1 MDAIEKRVWELF
13 EAARAL
19 YNATIGDPDV
29 TIRCQSVAS
38 RDAVAAAGE
47 RLRLA
52 LLNQGRAS
60 IMADH
65 PQVVSPAAVG
75 AHEVHPEAVDVGLD
89 LAEPGEGEGAVA
101 ADALE
106 HEACVRPDGD
116 GEATADHIRGEGL
129 KGASAI
135 HDLARS
141 RAARANHQGEGA

>member
-29 TIRCQSVAS
+29 TIRCQSGAS

-89 LAEPGEGEGAVA
+89 LAEPGEGAVA

-106 HEACVRPDGD
+106 HGAGVRPDGD
-116 GEATADHIRGEGL
+116 GEATADHIWGEGL

-135 HDLARS
+135 QDLARA